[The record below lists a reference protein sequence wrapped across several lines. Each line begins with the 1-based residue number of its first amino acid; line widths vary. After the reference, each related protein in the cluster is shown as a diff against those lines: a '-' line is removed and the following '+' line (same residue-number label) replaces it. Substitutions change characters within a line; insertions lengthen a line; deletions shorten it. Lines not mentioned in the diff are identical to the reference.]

1 MKIEL
6 DLDDFWPAAATLV
19 GLHFE
24 TAEDFA
30 RCQAILDADW
40 DLYHSVNADQRYAV
54 VRKRDEHLFADAGL
68 RYRRIELMDMD
79 DLPPQER
86 YERQRQMIQRHFPAF
101 VERLKRQ
108 QSD

>member
-6 DLDDFWPAAATLV
+6 DLEDVWPAAATLV

-40 DLYHSVNADQRYAV
+40 ELYRSVNPAERYAV

-86 YERQRQMIQRHFPAF
+86 YERQREMIERDAPAF
-101 VERLKRQ
+101 FERLRQ
-108 QSD
+108 QQ

>member
-6 DLDDFWPAAATLV
+6 DLEDVWPTAASLV

-24 TAEDFA
+24 TDDDFA

-40 DLYHSVNADQRYAV
+40 ELYRSVNPPERYAV

-68 RYRRIELMDMD
+68 RYK
-79 DLPPQER
+79 R
-86 YERQRQMIQRHFPAF
+86 YEFVDTDELPTEERVRRERELLDKYFPAF
-101 VERLKRQ
+101 VERLKQ
-108 QSD
+108 QQP